1 MMASLLSRRWLALVG
16 LLGGAGYALYTR
28 HFFSQ
33 IDPEVTVPASAVLAQ
48 MLFNLQ
54 FVTYWVLPTM
64 LIWTNITAPRRLQLP
79 ALVRHGSRRR
89 ALMALLTFTLTDAA
103 VLVAGAIMGAGAG
116 VVGLAP
122 VAPFAGQ
129 LAHTPGAW
137 LATMEYG
144 VVLVPLLAIVLLT
157 IGLATIALAL
167 SAWAAMPERRLPGLA
182 LSAVAIW
189 LWAIVAL
196 YAGGAAIGAFG
207 PVDLLLFAPGPQAF
221 LDMLPR
227 AGACVALV
235 LVATAL
241 VSRADER

>member
-1 MMASLLSRRWLALVG
+1 MKASLLARRWLALAG

-28 HFFSQ
+28 HFFVQ
-33 IDPEVTVPASAVLAQ
+33 LEPGETIPASAVLAQ

-54 FVTYWVLPTM
+54 FMTYWVLPAM

-89 ALMALLTFTLTDAA
+89 ALMALLTFALIDAA
-103 VLVAGAIMGAGAG
+103 VLLASAIMGAGAG
-116 VVGLAP
+116 VTGLAP
-122 VAPFAGQ
+122 VAPFVGQ

-137 LATMEYG
+137 LATTGYG
-144 VVLVPLLAIVLLT
+144 AVVIPLLAIALMT
-157 IGLATIALAL
+157 IGLATIAVAL

-182 LSAVAIW
+182 LTAAAIW
-189 LWAIVAL
+189 LWAIVSL
-196 YAGGAAIGAFG
+196 YAGGAAVGAFG
-207 PVDLLLFAPGPQAF
+207 PVDLLLFAPGPAAF
-221 LDMLPR
+221 LDVMPR
-227 AGACVALV
+227 AGACAAVV